1 MPRLAPD
8 QLLEELTPVDDLLI
22 VQDLDG
28 VCMQLVKDPLTRR
41 MDPGYVN
48 AAADLRGSF
57 VVLTN
62 GEHEGRRGVNRLVEA
77 ALGDQ
82 IKPEQAGLYLPGL
95 AAGGVQFQD
104 RFGHLSHPGVSDA
117 EMAFLAAAPL
127 RMEQLLLERLPSELL
142 GVSSEQLKVLAQQAV
157 LDTQVSPT
165 INLNGIFALVPGD
178 VSRQRRLQQML
189 AELMDQLLQEA
200 SAAGLEGSF
209 FLHVA
214 PNLGRDADGRERAK
228 PAAAGDVG
236 TTDIQFMLTGS
247 LKEAG
252 LLVLINQHIAR
263 RHGVFP
269 LGEEFN
275 VRTAPRDHQALL
287 QLAEE
292 RLPME
297 WMPRLVGVGDTVTST
312 QAADGHS
319 WLRGGSDRGFLTL
332 LKDLGAC
339 SNQPNRVILVDSSH
353 GEVDRPSL
361 ADGRLLGISDP
372 EDPLE
377 LDVLMPGGPADY
389 ISWFQTLAQRRRAG
403 GHAIPETA

>member
-41 MDPGYVN
+41 MDRGYVQ
-48 AAADLRGSF
+48 AATALRGNF

-82 IKPEQAGLYLPGL
+82 VKPEREGVYLPGL

-104 RFGHLSHPGVSDA
+104 RFGQLSHPGVSEA
-117 EMAFLAAAPL
+117 EMAFLAAAPQ
-127 RMEQLLLERLPSELL
+127 RMEQLLLERLPAELPEA
-142 GVSSEQLKVLAQQAV
+142 SSEQLKALAQQAV

-178 VSRQRRLQQML
+178 VPRQRRLQQML
-189 AELMDQLLQEA
+189 AELMDQLLREA
-200 SAAGLEGSF
+200 AAARLDGSF

-214 PNLGRDADGRERAK
+214 PNLGRDEEGRERAK

-252 LLVLINQHIAR
+252 LLVLI
-263 RHGVFP
+263 
-269 LGEEFN
+269 
-275 VRTAPRDHQALL
+275 
-287 QLAEE
+287 
-292 RLPME
+292 
-297 WMPRLVGVGDTVTST
+297 S
-312 QAADGHS
+312 
-319 WLRGGSDRGFLTL
+319 
-332 LKDLGAC
+332 
-339 SNQPNRVILVDSSH
+339 
-353 GEVDRPSL
+353 
-361 ADGRLLGISDP
+361 
-372 EDPLE
+372 
-377 LDVLMPGGPADY
+377 
-389 ISWFQTLAQRRRAG
+389 
-403 GHAIPETA
+403 

>member
-1 MPRLAPD
+1 MPRLAPA
-8 QLLEELTPVDDLLI
+8 QLLEELTSVEDLLI

-82 IKPEQAGLYLPGL
+82 VRPDQQGLYLPGL
-95 AAGGVQFQD
+95 AAGGVQLQD
-104 RFGHLSHPGVSDA
+104 RFGQLSHPGVSDA
-117 EMAFLAAAPL
+117 EMTFLAAAPQ
-127 RMEQLLLERLPSELL
+127 RMEQLLLERLPAELP
-142 GVSSEQLKVLAQQAV
+142 GVSPEQLKTLAQQAV

-165 INLNGIFALVPGD
+165 INLNGVFALVPGD
-178 VSRQRRLQQML
+178 VPRQRRLQQML
-189 AELMDQLLQEA
+189 ADLMEQLLQEA
-200 SAAGLEGSF
+200 DAAALEGSF

-252 LLVLINQHIAR
+252 LLVLINQHMAR

-269 LGEEFN
+269 LGENFN
-275 VRTAPRDHQALL
+275 VRTAPRDHGALL
-287 QLAEE
+287 QLAQE

-297 WMPRLVGVGDTVTST
+297 RMPLLVGVGDTVTST
-312 QAADGHS
+312 PTDDGS
-319 WLRGGSDRGFLTL
+319 GWLRGGSDRGFLTL
-332 LKDLGAC
+332 LKALGDC
-339 SNQPNRVILVDSSH
+339 SHQPNRVILVDSSH

-361 ADGRLLGISDP
+361 TDGRLLGISDP

-377 LDVLMPGGPADY
+377 LDVLMPGGPAEY
-389 ISWFQTLAQRRRAG
+389 ISWFQALAQRRQAG
-403 GHAIPETA
+403 GRTSPGTV

>member
-1 MPRLAPD
+1 MHEEPFLALVAPVKPPN
-8 QLLEELTPVDDLLI
+8 LLED
-22 VQDLDG
+22 
-28 VCMQLVKDPLTRR
+28 K
-41 MDPGYVN
+41 
-48 AAADLRGSF
+48 
-57 VVLTN
+57 
-62 GEHEGRRGVNRLVEA
+62 A
-77 ALGDQ
+77 AL
-82 IKPEQAGLYLPGL
+82 
-95 AAGGVQFQD
+95 
-104 RFGHLSHPGVSDA
+104 
-117 EMAFLAAAPL
+117 
-127 RMEQLLLERLPSELL
+127 L
-142 GVSSEQLKVLAQQAV
+142 GNTWE
-157 LDTQVSPT
+157 
-165 INLNGIFALVPGD
+165 
-178 VSRQRRLQQML
+178 
-189 AELMDQLLQEA
+189 
-200 SAAGLEGSF
+200 
-209 FLHVA
+209 
-214 PNLGRDADGRERAK
+214 
-228 PAAAGDVG
+228 
-236 TTDIQFMLTGS
+236 

-332 LKDLGAC
+332 LKDLGA
-339 SNQPNRVILVDSSH
+339 SSHQPNRVIMVDSSH

-372 EDPLE
+372 QDPLE

-389 ISWFQTLAQRRRAG
+389 INGFRPWRSVDGLAVMPFPRRPDLQQERHLADRGSATAHPDRVFMTPRPFSGNDQTRLGGMIRQKGGQESFVPDEAFEIAEQHPIGGFHQFKLAIRPDAVDDAHIGESHLPINAFVG
-403 GHAIPETA
+403 GWRHLSGVGEGVQASDEHPQILLKLSRE

>member
-82 IKPEQAGLYLPGL
+82 IKPDQAGLYLPGL

-104 RFGHLSHPGVSDA
+104 RFGHLSHPGVSEA

-127 RMEQLLLERLPSELL
+127 RMEQLLLERLPAELP

-165 INLNGIFALVPGD
+165 INLNGVFALVPGD

-189 AELMDQLLQEA
+189 ADLMDQLLQEA
-200 SAAGLEGSF
+200 CAAGLEGSF

-269 LGEEFN
+269 LGEDFN

-297 WMPRLVGVGDTVTST
+297 RMPRLVGVGDTVTST
-312 QAADGHS
+312 QADDGQR

-332 LKDLGAC
+332 LKDLGA
-339 SNQPNRVILVDSSH
+339 SSHQPNRVILVDSSH

-372 EDPLE
+372 QDPLE

>member
-1 MPRLAPD
+1 MPRLAPA
-8 QLLEELTPVDDLLI
+8 QLLEELTSVEDLLI

-62 GEHEGRRGVNRLVEA
+62 GEHEGRRGVNRLVES

-82 IKPEQAGLYLPGL
+82 VRPDQQGLYLPGL
-95 AAGGVQFQD
+95 AAGGVQLQD
-104 RFGHLSHPGVSDA
+104 RFGQLSHPGVSDA
-117 EMAFLAAAPL
+117 EMAFLAAAPQ
-127 RMEQLLLERLPSELL
+127 RMEQLLLERLPAELP
-142 GVSSEQLKVLAQQAV
+142 GVSPEQLKTLAQQSV

-165 INLNGIFALVPGD
+165 INLNGVFALVPGD
-178 VSRQRRLQQML
+178 VPRQRRLQQML
-189 AELMDQLLQEA
+189 ADLMEQLLQEA
-200 SAAGLEGSF
+200 DAAALEGSF

-252 LLVLINQHIAR
+252 LLVLINQHMAR

-269 LGEEFN
+269 LGENFN
-275 VRTAPRDHQALL
+275 VRTAPRDHGALL
-287 QLAEE
+287 QLAQE

-297 WMPRLVGVGDTVTST
+297 RMPLLVGVGDTVTST
-312 QAADGHS
+312 STDDGS
-319 WLRGGSDRGFLTL
+319 GWLRGGSDRGFLTL
-332 LKDLGAC
+332 LKALGDC
-339 SNQPNRVILVDSSH
+339 SHQPNRVILVDSSH

-361 ADGRLLGISDP
+361 TDGRLLGISDP

-377 LDVLMPGGPADY
+377 LDVLMPGGPAEY
-389 ISWFQTLAQRRRAG
+389 ISWFQALAQRRQAG
-403 GHAIPETA
+403 GRTSPGTV

>member
-82 IKPEQAGLYLPGL
+82 IKPDQAGLYLPGL

-127 RMEQLLLERLPSELL
+127 RMEQLLLERLPAELP

-165 INLNGIFALVPGD
+165 INLNGVFALVPGD

-189 AELMDQLLQEA
+189 ADLMDQLLQEA

-269 LGEEFN
+269 LGEDFN
-275 VRTAPRDHQALL
+275 VRTAPRDHQDLL

-297 WMPRLVGVGDTVTST
+297 RMPRLVGVGDTVTST
-312 QAADGHS
+312 QADDEQR

-339 SNQPNRVILVDSSH
+339 SHQPNRVILVDSSH

-372 EDPLE
+372 QDPLE

-389 ISWFQTLAQRRRAG
+389 INWFQTLAQRRRAG

>member
-82 IKPEQAGLYLPGL
+82 IKPDQAGLYLPGL

-104 RFGHLSHPGVSDA
+104 RFGHLSHPGVSEA

-127 RMEQLLLERLPSELL
+127 RMEQLLLERLPAELP

-165 INLNGIFALVPGD
+165 INLNGVFALVPGD

-189 AELMDQLLQEA
+189 ADLMDQLLQEA

-269 LGEEFN
+269 LGEDFN

-297 WMPRLVGVGDTVTST
+297 RMPRLVGVGDTVTST
-312 QAADGHS
+312 QADDGQR

-332 LKDLGAC
+332 LKDLGA
-339 SNQPNRVILVDSSH
+339 SSHQPNRVILVDSSH

-372 EDPLE
+372 QDPLE

-389 ISWFQTLAQRRRAG
+389 INWFQTLAQRRRAG

>member
-82 IKPEQAGLYLPGL
+82 IKPDQAGLYLPGL

-104 RFGHLSHPGVSDA
+104 RFGHLSHPGVSEA

-127 RMEQLLLERLPSELL
+127 RMEQLLLERLPAELP

-165 INLNGIFALVPGD
+165 INLNGVFALVPGD

-263 RHGVFP
+263 RQGVFP
-269 LGEEFN
+269 LGEDFN

-297 WMPRLVGVGDTVTST
+297 RMPRLVGVGDTVTST
-312 QAADGHS
+312 QADDGQR

-332 LKDLGAC
+332 LKDLGA
-339 SNQPNRVILVDSSH
+339 SSHQPNRVILVDSSH

-389 ISWFQTLAQRRRAG
+389 ISWFQTLAQRRLAG

>member
-82 IKPEQAGLYLPGL
+82 VKPDQAGLYLPGL

-104 RFGHLSHPGVSDA
+104 RFGHLSHPGVSEA

-127 RMEQLLLERLPSELL
+127 RMEQLLLERLPSELP

-165 INLNGIFALVPGD
+165 INLNGVFALVPGD

-189 AELMDQLLQEA
+189 ADLMDQLLQEA
-200 SAAGLEGSF
+200 SATGLEGSF

-269 LGEEFN
+269 LGEDFN

-297 WMPRLVGVGDTVTST
+297 RMPRVVGVGDTVTST
-312 QAADGHS
+312 QADDGQR

-339 SNQPNRVILVDSSH
+339 SNQSNRVILVDSSH

-372 EDPLE
+372 QDPLE

-389 ISWFQTLAQRRRAG
+389 INWFQTLAQRRRAG

>member
-82 IKPEQAGLYLPGL
+82 IKPDQAGLYLPGL

-104 RFGHLSHPGVSDA
+104 RFGHLSHPGVSEA

-127 RMEQLLLERLPSELL
+127 RMEQLLLERLPAELP

-165 INLNGIFALVPGD
+165 INLNGVFALVPGD

-269 LGEEFN
+269 LGEDFN

-297 WMPRLVGVGDTVTST
+297 RMPRLVGVGDTVTST
-312 QAADGHS
+312 QADDGQR
-319 WLRGGSDRGFLTL
+319 WFRGGSDRGFLTL

>member
-28 VCMQLVKDPLTRR
+28 VCMQLVKDPLTRS
-41 MDPGYVN
+41 MDGGYVN

-62 GEHEGRRGVNRLVEA
+62 GEHEGRRGVNRLVEV

-82 IKPEQAGLYLPGL
+82 VRPEQEGLYLPGL
-95 AAGGVQFQD
+95 AAGGVQLQD
-104 RFGHLSHPGVSDA
+104 RFGHVSHPGVSDV
-117 EMAFLAAAPL
+117 EMAFLAAAPQ
-127 RMEQLLLERLPSELL
+127 RMEQLLLERLPAELP

-165 INLNGIFALVPGD
+165 INLNGVFAFVPGD
-178 VSRQRRLQQML
+178 VSRQRILQQML
-189 AELMDQLLQEA
+189 ANLMDQLLQEA

-214 PNLGRDADGRERAK
+214 PNLGRDADGRERVK
-228 PAAAGDVG
+228 PAEAGDVG

-263 RHGVFP
+263 RHEVFP
-269 LGEEFN
+269 LGENFN
-275 VRTAPRDHQALL
+275 VRTAPRDHKALL
-287 QLAEE
+287 QLARE
-292 RLPME
+292 RFPME
-297 WMPRLVGVGDTVTST
+297 RMPLLVGVGDTVTST
-312 QAADGHS
+312 QAADGLRWH
-319 WLRGGSDRGFLTL
+319 RGGSDRGFLTL

-339 SNQPNRVILVDSSH
+339 RNQPNRVILVDSSH

-361 ADGRLLGISDP
+361 EDGRLIGISDP

-389 ISWFQTLAQRRRAG
+389 NSWFKTLAQRRRAG
-403 GHAIPETA
+403 GHSIPERA